1 MYILFINSNDKCGI
15 FFLLNLIIIVIKKNL
30 SNPWVQLD
38 PTQPM
43 WVGLN
48 FFFTHHG
55 GLGQK
60 ISLTQPMHTLNGRYR
75 QKHLVSTET
84 FDI

>member
-15 FFLLNLIIIVIKKNL
+15 FFLLNLIIIVIKKIL
-30 SNPWVQLD
+30 PNPWVQLD
-38 PTQPM
+38 PTRPM

-48 FFFTHHG
+48 FFLTHHG

>member
-1 MYILFINSNDKCGI
+1 MTSVIY

-60 ISLTQPMHTLNGRYR
+60 IPSTQPIHTPKKGRDESE
-75 QKHLVSTET
+75 VTEVVR
-84 FDI
+84 

>member
-1 MYILFINSNDKCGI
+1 MGSTRPNLTYGVGLGWVEF
-15 FFLLNLIIIVIKKNL
+15 FFL
-30 SNPWVQLD
+30 
-38 PTQPM
+38 
-43 WVGLN
+43 
-48 FFFTHHG
+48 THHR

-60 ISLTQPMHTLNGRYR
+60 ISLTQPVHTLNGRYR